1 MPKEIRQ
8 LAKMTAPTRRPAKAR
23 KKNRGIRP
31 SPRAAGFREEDR
43 PFDGL
48 VIDGISGAA
57 APKAPVLRAMPGS
70 LAALRGLGYSEAEI
84 NALVVPRRTLA
95 RREAQNEPLSVE
107 ETDKALRLERIA
119 TLAMQIF
126 GQADKANGWLRK
138 PKRQL
143 EGETPLNF
151 LRSENGARIVE
162 DMLRRIEYGILA

>member
-1 MPKEIRQ
+1 
-8 LAKMTAPTRRPAKAR
+8 MTAPTRRPTKAR
-23 KKNRGIRP
+23 KKDRRIGPNL
-31 SPRAAGFREEDR
+31 RASGDALGFREEDR
-43 PFDGL
+43 PFDDL
-48 VIDGISGAA
+48 VIEGISGAA
-57 APKAPVLRAMPGS
+57 APKAPALRAMPGS
-70 LAALRGLGYSEAEI
+70 LAALRDLGYSDAEI

-119 TLAMQIF
+119 ALATQIF

-162 DMLRRIEYGILA
+162 DMLRRIEHGILA